1 MLKIDNPNL
10 KISID
15 YALSRLASIEGDVIV
30 IGLSP
35 NNDTHLFSLLQEN
48 KEINAIEY
56 YYFDKI
62 EGEIIAS
69 LIKEK
74 KLLL

>member
-1 MLKIDNPNL
+1 M
-10 KISID
+10 
-15 YALSRLASIEGDVIV
+15 IV

-62 EGEIIAS
+62 EGETIAS

-74 KLLL
+74 KIVAKNVNEFWKECSNS